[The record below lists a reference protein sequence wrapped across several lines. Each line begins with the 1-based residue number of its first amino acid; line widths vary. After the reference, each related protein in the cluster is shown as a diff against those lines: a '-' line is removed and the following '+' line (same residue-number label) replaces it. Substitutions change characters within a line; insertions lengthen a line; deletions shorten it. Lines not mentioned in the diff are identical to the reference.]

1 MKIGK
6 IAWTIAVLS
15 LLVMALFPPLGAVAQ
30 IRSENIDVVLIVD
43 TSGSMKDN
51 DPEAIRISAAKL
63 FVDLSEE
70 GDRVAIVNMSD
81 AQHTEVVLDLTEISQ
96 WLDTTLIGR
105 RAIKESLDTLAAP
118 IGQYTYMGTSLNLAY
133 DILDRTQPGRRQ
145 YVVLLTDGLPT
156 GEGEA
161 VLSEAMDRFE
171 RKRFWKVFPIAL
183 GEGADYDF
191 LKNEIADRSGGV
203 AFKAKTPSELI
214 RVYTEIFAMMRYNR
228 YVNWITVQ
236 PGTLQNVFT
245 IDPEQRVTN
254 LAFVFPQEHYT
265 PLVDTVVSPNGT
277 NIVDIGVAGGV
288 YHATDPRYECFVM
301 GSEYV
306 LLDGLWRVRLEGGG
320 PVEMAVLVRSDYGIQ
335 LLSPKPQESW
345 DELSPRYAPQDKDLF
360 IQVGVRNANVP
371 ITERGD
377 DFIGL
382 TRPQG
387 KLEPFLTP
395 AVNAESPYWPP
406 IVLRD
411 DGLAEDRQKDDGLY
425 TSLYQSAEETGR
437 YVLKVQ
443 VPSRKDKA
451 VQLSKTRVVEVR
463 PLPTVF
469 LEWPSPQT
477 LPENAPFPMTVQFQ
491 QPAAG
496 PVAINSADLEVAVK
510 DPQRQV
516 TVFEAQGSGEPH
528 STTFSPSQGGP
539 HDISVLAT
547 IRVTQ
552 EGHEIEYTD
561 FALATVVF
569 PGRNLT
575 IEPPAS
581 TDLGQMRE
589 FQNTPVTFQIT
600 SDSPEPEQLEV
611 RVEGLEGG
619 TVSPATLDIPPKQ
632 TVSFDLMIGST
643 SLVEPGPGQF
653 QLLFTSP
660 QGSNVQNGV
669 LTYRYNIVQALEVW
683 ADVTDLEVNNLQGMQ
698 ASLRIW
704 SDSQQEQTLQVSV
717 EGLAGGTVLPTRIQ
731 VPPREETSFTFSV
744 SADDTAPRAGQFFL
758 VLRASEEAPVE
769 VFNGEVLYNYT
780 VKSSPILWICLVL
793 VLILVGAVGFLVW
806 RRIKAR
812 REARPPWAY

>member
-1 MKIGK
+1 MKIVK
-6 IAWTIAVLS
+6 IAWAITVLS
-15 LLVMALFPPLGAVAQ
+15 LLVIALFPPPGAEAQ
-30 IRSENIDVVLIVD
+30 IRSENIDVVLIID

-81 AQHTEVVLDLTEISQ
+81 AEHTEVVLELTEISQ
-96 WLDTTLIGR
+96 WLDATLIGR
-105 RAIKESLDTLAAP
+105 RAIKESLDTLAEP

-156 GEGEA
+156 GEGETA
-161 VLSEAMDRFE
+161 LSEAMDRFE

-183 GEGADYDF
+183 GEGADYNL

-203 AFKAKTPSELI
+203 AFEARTPSELI
-214 RVYTEIFAMMRYNR
+214 RVYTEIFAMLRYNR

-245 IDPEQRVTN
+245 IDPEQHITN
-254 LAFVFPQEHYT
+254 LAFVFPQERGV
-265 PLVDTVVSPNGT
+265 PLVHTVVSPNDT
-277 NIVDIGVAGGV
+277 NIVDPAVSGFV

-301 GSEYV
+301 GGEYV
-306 LLDGLWRVRLEGGG
+306 LLDGLWRVRLEGSA

-345 DELSPRYAPQDKDLF
+345 DELSPRYAPQGKELF
-360 IQVGVRNANVP
+360 IQVGVRNANMP

-377 DFIGL
+377 DFYNL

-387 KLEPFLTP
+387 KLEPFLAP
-395 AVNAESPYWPP
+395 VVNAESPYWPP

-425 TSLYQSAEETGR
+425 AGLHQSAEEAGQYILR
-437 YVLKVQ
+437 AQ
-443 VPSRKDKA
+443 VPSRKDEA
-451 VQLSKTRVVEVR
+451 IYLSKTRVIKVS
-463 PLPTVF
+463 PLPTTF
-469 LEWPSPQT
+469 LEWPSPET
-477 LPENAPFPMTVQFQ
+477 LPENAPFPITVQFQ

-496 PVAINSADLEVAVK
+496 PVAINSADLEVAIK
-510 DPQRQV
+510 DPQGQV
-516 TVFEAQGSGEPH
+516 TAFKAQGGGEPY
-528 STTFSPSQGGP
+528 STTFVPTRGGP

-552 EGHEIEYTD
+552 EGQEIEYTD
-561 FALATVVF
+561 FARATVVF

-581 TDLGQMRE
+581 TNLGQMKE
-589 FQNTPVTFQIT
+589 FQNTPVTVQIT
-600 SDSPEPEQLEV
+600 SDSSEPEQLEV
-611 RVEGLEGG
+611 RVEGLAGG
-619 TVSPATLDIPPKQ
+619 SVSPAILDIPPKQ
-632 TVSFDLMIGST
+632 AGFFDLVIGST
-643 SLVEPGPGQF
+643 SLIEPGPGQF
-653 QLLFTSP
+653 QLIFTSP
-660 QGSNVQNGV
+660 QGSNVQNGI
-669 LTYRYNIVQALEVW
+669 LTYSYNIIQALEVW
-683 ADVTDLEVNNLQGMQ
+683 ADVTDLEVKSLQGMQ

-717 EGLAGGTVLPTRIQ
+717 EGLAGGTVLPTRIK

-744 SADDTAPRAGQFFL
+744 SADDTASREGKFL
-758 VLRASEEAPVE
+758 LILRAPEEAALE
-769 VFNGEVLYNYT
+769 VVNGEVLYSYI
-780 VKSSPILWICLVL
+780 VKSSPVVWICLVL
-793 VLILVGAVGFLVW
+793 LLILAGAVGFLVW